1 MGKKPI
7 THAAKLILST
17 WNVGWFFFIWIFFYN
32 DYTFDTY
39 KFYGATASLI
49 IYIIIYSVFCNIY
62 KAFRIASTNIGEATF
77 TQIISYGFADVILYV
92 ECCLINN
99 HYVNIFPGLGIAFIQ
114 GLGSALIIY
123 STKRYFMHHVEPRRT
138 MLIYGSEVEVETVQA
153 FKDRLLKKYKH
164 LFRIDNI
171 VSEDDFEKS
180 DIDSNEEFQNTDI
193 FIMYEVCSE
202 KRSKYMK
209 LFIEKRKNFYFT
221 PKIEDFLLQGSSY
234 KQLLDT
240 PIMKYDYSY
249 ERSGWSGMK
258 RVMDVALAV
267 IMLVLFSPIF
277 LITAIAI
284 KLEDRGP
291 VFYRQERCT
300 IDEKVFRI
308 IKFRSMVVD
317 AEAHGVKP
325 CIGRD
330 PRVTRVG
337 SIIRKSRIDEL
348 PQLFNIIKGD
358 MSFVG
363 PRPERVEHVR
373 QYTEAMPEFK
383 YRTRVKAGL
392 TGYAQIY
399 GKYNTSS
406 YDKLRLDLMY
416 IETQSLLVDLKI
428 LILTFRTMFQAESTE
443 GFEEDRSQ
451 EINMMALEHQISR
464 N

>member
-1 MGKKPI
+1 
-7 THAAKLILST
+7 
-17 WNVGWFFFIWIFFYN
+17 
-32 DYTFDTY
+32 
-39 KFYGATASLI
+39 
-49 IYIIIYSVFCNIY
+49 
-62 KAFRIASTNIGEATF
+62 
-77 TQIISYGFADVILYV
+77 
-92 ECCLINN
+92 
-99 HYVNIFPGLGIAFIQ
+99 
-114 GLGSALIIY
+114 
-123 STKRYFMHHVEPRRT
+123 
-138 MLIYGSEVEVETVQA
+138 
-153 FKDRLLKKYKH
+153 
-164 LFRIDNI
+164 
-171 VSEDDFEKS
+171 
-180 DIDSNEEFQNTDI
+180 
-193 FIMYEVCSE
+193 
-202 KRSKYMK
+202 
-209 LFIEKRKNFYFT
+209 
-221 PKIEDFLLQGSSY
+221 
-234 KQLLDT
+234 
-240 PIMKYDYSY
+240 
-249 ERSGWSGMK
+249 
-258 RVMDVALAV
+258 
-267 IMLVLFSPIF
+267 
-277 LITAIAI
+277 
-284 KLEDRGP
+284 
-291 VFYRQERCT
+291 
-300 IDEKVFRI
+300 
-308 IKFRSMVVD
+308 MVVD
-317 AEAHGVKP
+317 AEANGVKP

-399 GKYNTSS
+399 GKYNTSA